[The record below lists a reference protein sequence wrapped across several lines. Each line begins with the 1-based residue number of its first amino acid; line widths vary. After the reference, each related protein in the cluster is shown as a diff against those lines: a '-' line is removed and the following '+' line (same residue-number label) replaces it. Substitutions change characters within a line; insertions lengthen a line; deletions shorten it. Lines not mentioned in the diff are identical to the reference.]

1 MAIQTRSYEFD
12 KVDYNLIAIHTSIED
27 YRLAFHQ
34 SKLPINLSKKEEV
47 QIKIKEE
54 NNIFK
59 I

>member
-1 MAIQTRSYEFD
+1 LEFD